1 MNNYK
6 RKSKLKMW
14 YKVQE
19 LTEQGL
25 NKSQLKLE
33 TGLDRSTI
41 RKYLQMKEEEFHN
54 WIKQKRN
61 LPKKLFNYRKY
72 VKTILITAPYLSA
85 AQVEDRL
92 KEHYDDLPDI
102 HSKTVYNF
110 VQSIREEYHIPK
122 PSKNESRIFEKLP
135 EPSYGHEAQVD
146 FGETWLHTKEG
157 KRKKIHFFAIV
168 LSRSRYKYVYLI
180 DTPFTSQIAVKAHH
194 LAFDHFEG
202 IPRKIIYDQDSVFMH
217 DENLGD
223 YLLTKEF
230 SAFCKSQDFK
240 AVFCRKA
247 DPQSKGKIENV
258 VKYVKQN
265 FLRGREYINIDL
277 LNRQAIAWLD
287 RTANAKTHSSTQLIP
302 KQQWMLEKSH
312 LLPVKQRHIQSE
324 LKTYNVRKDNTF
336 LYKTNFYTLPL
347 GTYKNR
353 ESSVL
358 LEIKQKEIFIYTMEN
373 EFICTH
379 ILNFEKGQTIR
390 NTDHKRKKSLTLEK
404 YQEQVLELFNKS
416 ETAKNYFALL
426 RKNKSRY
433 YRDNLQYIL
442 KNHGNYEAATIHN
455 SMLFCIENKIF
466 NAKNLIAILNSNQKD
481 EDNIT
486 DGLSVSEVNTVQT
499 GEVNLHPEYNNVE
512 TSDINKYEKF
522 FS

>member
-1 MNNYK
+1 MNYK

-19 LTEQGL
+19 LTEQGF
-25 NKSQLKLE
+25 NKSQIKLE
-33 TGLDRSTI
+33 TGLDRATI
-41 RKYLQMKEEEFHN
+41 RRYLQMSEDDFHN

-61 LPKKLFNYRKY
+61 LPKKLLCYSKY
-72 VKTILITAPYLSA
+72 VKTILIAAPYLSA

-110 VQSIREEYHIPK
+110 VQSIREEYRIPK
-122 PSKNESRIFEKLP
+122 PTKKEPRLFEKLP
-135 EPSYGHEAQVD
+135 EPPFGQESQVD
-146 FGETWLHTKEG
+146 FGETWLQTKEG
-157 KRKKIHFFAIV
+157 KRKKIYFFAIV

-194 LAFDHFEG
+194 LAFDHFDG

-287 RTANAKTHSSTQLIP
+287 RTANTKTHASTRLIP
-302 KQQWMLEKSH
+302 KQQWKLEKTY
-312 LLPVKQRHIQSE
+312 LLPVKQLHTPSE
-324 LKTYNVRKDNTF
+324 FKTYKVRKDNTF

-347 GTYKNR
+347 GSYKNR
-353 ESSVL
+353 DSGVQ
-358 LEIKQKEIFIYTMEN
+358 LEIKQNEISIYTMKN

-390 NTDHKRKKSLTLEK
+390 NTDHKRQKSQTLEM
-404 YQEQVLELFNKS
+404 YQEQVLELFNGS
-416 ETAKNYFALL
+416 EIAKNYLQLF

-442 KNHGNYEAATIHN
+442 KNQGNYEAATIHN
-455 SMLFCIENKIF
+455 SLLFCIENNVF
-466 NAKNLIAILNSNQKD
+466 NAKNLISILNSNQKS

-486 DGLSVSEVNTVQT
+486 SGPSVSELNTVQT

-512 TSDINKYEKF
+512 KSDINKYENIF
-522 FS
+522 R

>member
-1 MNNYK
+1 MTYK

-25 NKSQLKLE
+25 NKSQIKLE
-33 TGLDRSTI
+33 TGLDRATI
-41 RKYLQMKEEEFHN
+41 RRYLQMNEKDFHN
-54 WIKQKRN
+54 WIRQKRN
-61 LPKKLFNYRKY
+61 LPKKLFSYRTY
-72 VKTILITAPYLSA
+72 VKDILSTTPYLSA

-110 VQSIREEYHIPK
+110 VQSIREEYDISK

-135 EPSYGHEAQVD
+135 EPPFGQEAQVD
-146 FGETWLHTKEG
+146 FGETWLQNKEG
-157 KRKKIHFFAIV
+157 KRKKIIFFAMV

-180 DTPFTSQIAVKAHH
+180 DKPFTSQVAVKAHH
-194 LAFDHFEG
+194 MAFDYFDG
-202 IPRKIIYDQDSVFMH
+202 IPHKIIYDQDSVFMH

-240 AVFCRKA
+240 AIFCRKA

-277 LNRQAIAWLD
+277 LNRQAKAWLD
-287 RTANAKTHSSTQLIP
+287 RTANAKIHSSTRLVP
-302 KQQWMLEKSH
+302 KQQWELEKPH
-312 LLPVKQRHIQSE
+312 LLPIKQLHPQSE
-324 LKTYNVRKDNTF
+324 LKKYKVRKDNTF

-347 GTYKNR
+347 GTYKSR
-353 ESSVL
+353 DSSVQ

-390 NTDHKRKKSLTLEK
+390 NTDHKRPKSQTLEM
-404 YQEQVLELFNKS
+404 YQKQVLELFNKS
-416 ETAKNYFALL
+416 EIAKNYLQLF

-442 KNHGNYEAATIHN
+442 KNHDNYEAATIHN
-455 SMLFCIENKIF
+455 SLLFCIENKVF
-466 NAKNLIAILNSNQKD
+466 NAKYLIGILNNNQKD
-481 EDNIT
+481 KDNIT
-486 DGLSVSEVNTVQT
+486 YGPSVNELNTVQT
-499 GEVNLHPEYNNVE
+499 GEANLHPEYNNVE
-512 TSDINKYEKF
+512 TSDINKYENIF
-522 FS
+522 R

>member
-1 MNNYK
+1 MIYK
-6 RKSKLKMW
+6 RKNKLQMW

-25 NKSQLKLE
+25 NKSQIKLE
-33 TGLDRSTI
+33 TGLDRATI
-41 RKYLQMKEEEFHN
+41 RRYLQMKEDDFHN

-61 LPKKLFNYRKY
+61 LSKKLFCYRKY
-72 VKTILITAPYLSA
+72 VKDILSRVPYLSA

-92 KEHYDDLPDI
+92 KEHYDDLPNI

-135 EPSYGHEAQVD
+135 EPPLGREAQVD

-157 KRKKIHFFAIV
+157 KRKKIYFFTMV

-180 DTPFTSQIAVKAHH
+180 DKSFTSQIAVAAHH
-194 LAFDHFEG
+194 MAFDYFDG
-202 IPRKIIYDQDSVFMH
+202 IPRQIIYDQDSVFIH
-217 DENLGD
+217 NENLGD
-223 YLLTKEF
+223 YLLAKEF
-230 SAFCKSQDFK
+230 SAFCKSQDFR

-247 DPQSKGKIENV
+247 DPQSKGKIESV

-287 RTANAKTHSSTQLIP
+287 RTANAKIHSSTRLVP
-302 KQQWMLEKSH
+302 KQQWKLEKAH
-312 LLPVKQRHIQSE
+312 LLPVKQLHTQSE
-324 LKTYNVRKDNTF
+324 LKPYKVRKDNTV
-336 LYKTNFYTLPL
+336 LYKTNFYTLPQ
-347 GTYKNR
+347 GTYKSR

-358 LEIKQKEIFIYTMEN
+358 LEIKSKEIFIYTMDK

-379 ILNFEKGQTIR
+379 MLSFEKGQTIR
-390 NTDHKRKKSLTLEK
+390 NTDHKRPKSLTLEM
-404 YQEQVLELFNKS
+404 YQEQVLALFKKS
-416 ETAKNYFALL
+416 EIAKNYLQMF

-442 KNHGNYEAATIHN
+442 KNHGDYEDATIHDAL
-455 SMLFCIENKIF
+455 LFCTENKVF
-466 NAKNLIAILNSNQKD
+466 NAKNLIDILNSNKK
-481 EDNIT
+481 DNIT
-486 DGLSVSEVNTVQT
+486 YVPSGNELNTVQT
-499 GEVNLHPEYNNVE
+499 DSANLHSEYNNIE
-512 TSDINKYEKF
+512 TSDINKYENIF
-522 FS
+522 N

>member
-1 MNNYK
+1 MNYK

-25 NKSQLKLE
+25 NKSQIKLE
-33 TGLDRSTI
+33 TGLDRATI
-41 RKYLQMKEEEFHN
+41 RRYQQMKEADFHN

-61 LPKKLFNYRKY
+61 LPKKLFCYRKY
-72 VKTILITAPYLSA
+72 VKDLLITVPYLSA

-122 PSKNESRIFEKLP
+122 PSKNESRLFEKLP
-135 EPSYGHEAQVD
+135 EPPYGQEAQVD
-146 FGETWLHTKEG
+146 FGETWLHTKESN
-157 KRKKIHFFAIV
+157 RKKIFFFAMV
-168 LSRSRYKYVYLI
+168 LSRSRYKFVYLI
-180 DTPFTSQIAVKAHH
+180 DKPFTSQIAAAAHH
-194 LAFDHFEG
+194 MAFDYFDG
-202 IPRKIIYDQDSVFMH
+202 IPRKIIYDQDSVFIH
-217 DENLGD
+217 NENLGD

-240 AVFCRKA
+240 VVFCRKA

-287 RTANAKTHSSTQLIP
+287 RTANAKIHSSTRLVP
-302 KQQWMLEKSH
+302 KQQWKLEKPH
-312 LLPVKQRHIQSE
+312 LLPIKQLHAQSE
-324 LKTYNVRKDNTF
+324 LKPYKVRKDNTV
-336 LYKTNFYTLPL
+336 LYKTNFYTLPQ
-347 GTYKNR
+347 GTYKSR
-353 ESSVL
+353 KSSVL
-358 LEIKQKEIFIYTMEN
+358 LEIKQKEIFIYTMEK

-379 ILNFEKGQTIR
+379 ILSFEKGQTIR
-390 NTDHKRKKSLTLEK
+390 NTDHKRQKSQTLEI

-416 ETAKNYFALL
+416 EIAKNYLQML

-442 KNHGNYEAATIHN
+442 KNHDNYEDANIRN
-455 SMLFCIENKIF
+455 GLLFCTENKVY
-466 NAKNLIAILNSNQKD
+466 NAKSLIDILNRYQKD
-481 EDNIT
+481 KDHFTYVPSGNE
-486 DGLSVSEVNTVQT
+486 LNTVQT
-499 GEVNLHPEYNNVE
+499 DAANLHPEYNNIE
-512 TSDINKYEKF
+512 ISDINKYENI